1 MRIYEWSHTSAFPGP
16 QLPFDLQME
25 TSEHCPGRLPLPS
38 HRGSK
43 MICWAQ
49 NLVPPSQGR
58 SRAGMLP
65 PPKMHGIPSTWALD
79 CIGFLPGSWGR
90 SPRTVLQADL
100 STEFTGRSGMKRSLT
115 SAFPG
120 EIRLWLS
127 QSQLEAVHSALSRSL
142 PRFWFQP
149 GSGKVWVGNRGARI
163 LAAVL
168 FALCA

>member
-25 TSEHCPGRLPLPS
+25 TSEPTLLCETPSPQPQKQQNDLLSSEPCASLPRRV
-38 HRGSK
+38 RG
-43 MICWAQ
+43 
-49 NLVPPSQGR
+49 
-58 SRAGMLP
+58 GMLP
-65 PPKMHGIPSTWALD
+65 PPKMHDIPSTWALD

-115 SAFPG
+115 SAFTG

-127 QSQLEAVHSALSRSL
+127 QSQLDGGALST
-142 PRFWFQP
+142 QP
-149 GSGKVWVGNRGARI
+149 LSPQ
-163 LAAVL
+163 VL
-168 FALCA
+168 VLVRLR